1 MVKERHSWASV
12 QEWLADLSEEIDAA
26 LRDGSL
32 SDLDVDRVWIGND
45 GRARLLDWSAPDGH
59 KESHS
64 RPRSGAQTVDLA
76 HRRFDMSL
84 GQPPLSAQVL
94 DNFF

>member
-1 MVKERHSWASV
+1 MVKERHSWGSV
-12 QEWLADLSEEIDAA
+12 QEWLTDLSEEIGAA

-32 SDLDVDRVWIGND
+32 WDLDVDRVWIGND

-64 RPRSGAQTVDLA
+64 RPRCGAHTADLEEA
-76 HRRFDMSL
+76 HRFLYRVAMVALEEASRD
-84 GQPPLSAQVL
+84 
-94 DNFF
+94 